1 MSNQIRGAGAS
12 RGATVG
18 ADAGATLCKLVLSAP
33 TELHTVKFPSGDLDS
48 LRAYLG
54 EWRPRR
60 VVATGGGAARL
71 ARELRGVEVRTVPE
85 FAAWARGAPLLAQRI
100 GLALPEKYL
109 VAVVGTGTSVLAIE
123 PGGAKRIGGSALGGG
138 TLLGLGRLL
147 LGVESFDE
155 ICALAASGDRRR
167 VDLLVQDIY
176 PGGEIAL
183 PPDLNAS
190 SFAKLASRE
199 PRDLAHALVGMLG
212 ENIGL
217 ICGNLA
223 RAFGASAVV
232 YCGSTLLHNRE
243 LQEIL
248 RWVTAM
254 HGATAHFPEH
264 GAFCGALGAVAMS
277 ESEGAHPS

>member
-1 MSNQIRGAGAS
+1 MSNGSSAIA
-12 RGATVG
+12 GATVG
-18 ADAGATLCKLVLSAP
+18 ADAGATLCKLVLPAP
-33 TELHTVKFPSGDLDS
+33 TKLHLVKFPSGDVAT
-48 LRAYLG
+48 LRAHLR
-54 EWRPRR
+54 EWNPRR
-60 VVATGGGAARL
+60 VIATGGGAARL
-71 ARELRGVEVRTVPE
+71 VRELSGLEVRTVPE
-85 FAAWARGAPLLAQRI
+85 FTAWARGAPLLAART
-100 GLALPEKYL
+100 GLELPAKYL
-109 VAVVGTGTSVLAIE
+109 VGVIGTGTSVLAIE
-123 PGGAKRIGGSALGGG
+123 PDGAKRIGGSALGGG

-155 ICALAASGDRRR
+155 ICQLASRGDRRR
-167 VDLLVQDIY
+167 VDLSVGDIY
-176 PGGEIAL
+176 PGGEIPL
-183 PPDLNAS
+183 PADLNAS

-199 PRDLAHALVGMLG
+199 PQDLAHALVGMLA

-223 RAFGASAVV
+223 RGFGAHAVV

-264 GAFCGALGAVAMS
+264 GAFCGALGAVAAI
-277 ESEGAHPS
+277 EGEGAHSS

>member
-1 MSNQIRGAGAS
+1 MSNGIRGSVAH
-12 RGATVG
+12 GATVG
-18 ADAGATLCKLVLSAP
+18 ADAGATLCKLVLPAP
-33 TELHTVKFPSGDLDS
+33 TELHTVKFPSGDLVT
-48 LRAYLG
+48 LRRFLG

-60 VVATGGGAARL
+60 LIATGGGASRL
-71 ARELRGVEVRTVPE
+71 ARELGELEVHTVPE
-85 FAAWARGAPLLAQRI
+85 FAAWARGAPLLAARI
-100 GLALPEKYL
+100 GLELPEKYL
-109 VAVVGTGTSVLAIE
+109 VSVIGTGTSVLAIE

-155 ICALAASGDRRR
+155 ICALAARGDRRR
-167 VDLLVQDIY
+167 VDLSVGDIY

-183 PPDLNAS
+183 PKDLNAS
-190 SFAKLASRE
+190 SFAKLDSRE
-199 PRDLAHALVGMLG
+199 PADLAHALIGMLG

-217 ICGNLA
+217 ISGNLA
-223 RAFGASAVV
+223 RTIGATAVV

-254 HGATAHFPEH
+254 HGAVAHFPEH
-264 GAFCGALGAVAMS
+264 GAFCGALGAVAL
-277 ESEGAHPS
+277 GADWAHRG